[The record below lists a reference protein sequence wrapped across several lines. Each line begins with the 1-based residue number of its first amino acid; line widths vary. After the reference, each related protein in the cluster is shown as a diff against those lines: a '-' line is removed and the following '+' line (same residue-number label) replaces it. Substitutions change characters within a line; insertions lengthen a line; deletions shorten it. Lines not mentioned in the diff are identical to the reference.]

1 MTNPLFDEFL
11 TMMEED
17 EAQEEARAA
26 EQIAFAMEGEDYSFS
41 VLLLDALL
49 TWMEDSLGDREAV
62 KEVVKELL

>member
-1 MTNPLFDEFL
+1 
-11 TMMEED
+11 MMEED

-49 TWMEDSLGDREAV
+49 TWMEDSLGDRESV

>member
-26 EQIAFAMEGEDYSFS
+26 EQIAFAMEGEDYAFS

-49 TWMEDSLGDREAV
+49 TWMEDSLGDRDAV

>member
-49 TWMEDSLGDREAV
+49 TWMEDFLGDRESV